1 MLASTLR
8 NEELLNTDIA
18 TVMRRL
24 FWEETIRIFDPKH
37 PHFHCSCSRDKVGNM
52 LKMLGQKEVQSALA
66 EMEILAIDCEF
77 CGQHYD
83 FDKVDCA
90 QLFAVELS
98 VDAIQTANP
107 IKH

>member
-8 NEELLNTDIA
+8 TEELLDTDIN

-24 FWEETIRIFDPKH
+24 FWEETIRIFDPQH
-37 PHFHCSCSRDKVGNM
+37 PHFHCGCTREKVANM
-52 LKMLGQKEVQSALA
+52 LKMLGPVEIETALA
-66 EMEILAIDCEF
+66 EMDSLSIDCEF

-98 VDAIQTANP
+98 VDALQKPNP